1 MGKKARKYSGE
12 KDDNYLR
19 AVKRFNFVW
28 LHTYCTWGSDSKRGE
43 NCLNDQ
49 SLQCPS
55 LMSRATSLT
64 VAGKKLLWKRAL
76 WLLMLSGLRCLKLW
90 PESTRWNGAW
100 AGWCVSLR
108 MLWAFFPAARSEGG
122 VHGREVR
129 TTWGPTHMVLYGG
142 SFGLWS
148 SWMDPES
155 EELHMRADR
164 RGNFALACSFSHFSI
179 RSASAHL
186 PDKPSGLGGS
196 GLQACQLWDYDM
208 SPVVTRLQMSVLLTS
223 NGGREGRTVL
233 PALRIHELRTHT
245 IFPPSLFSHP
255 QVRNLCDLYARWH
268 TGYCQETLV
277 TFIRYRKILNK
288 S

>member
-1 MGKKARKYSGE
+1 MSIFNVPSHEPDSGWEQTVVEAGSVTADALRPAVSQVVARVHPLEWSMGWMVSVPK
-12 KDDNYLR
+12 N
-19 AVKRFNFVW
+19 
-28 LHTYCTWGSDSKRGE
+28 
-43 NCLNDQ
+43 
-49 SLQCPS
+49 
-55 LMSRATSLT
+55 
-64 VAGKKLLWKRAL
+64 AL
-76 WLLMLSGLRCLKLW
+76 G
-90 PESTRWNGAW
+90 
-100 AGWCVSLR
+100 
-108 MLWAFFPAARSEGG
+108 FFPAARSEGG

-164 RGNFALACSFSHFSI
+164 RGNFALARSFSHFSI

-233 PALRIHELRTHT
+233 PALRIHELREHT

-255 QVRNLCDLYARWH
+255 QVRKLCDLYAR
-268 TGYCQETLV
+268 
-277 TFIRYRKILNK
+277 
-288 S
+288 